1 MALIQNG
8 GLNDDISNGILS
20 LRPRR
25 DDAAALI
32 MVAER

>member
-8 GLNDDISNGILS
+8 GLNDNGILS
-20 LRPRR
+20 PRPRG